1 MNSLDELDRMD
12 DAVDIELTAL
22 CGGDDVSV
30 DGTSVPPL
38 APAVLVGVRAV
49 MDVSIFRAGLLGLLW
64 S

>member
-22 CGGDDVSV
+22 CGGEDVSG

-38 APAVLVGVRAV
+38 ARAVVGVRAV
-49 MDVSIFRAGLLGLLW
+49 MDVSIFKAGLLGLL
-64 S
+64 